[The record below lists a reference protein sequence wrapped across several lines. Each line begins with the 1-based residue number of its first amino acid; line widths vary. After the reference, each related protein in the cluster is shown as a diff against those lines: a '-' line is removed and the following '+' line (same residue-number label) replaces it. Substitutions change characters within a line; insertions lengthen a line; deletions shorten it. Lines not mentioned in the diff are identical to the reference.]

1 MLLYNVTVGIDKETE
16 PLSNSKFLTVMA
28 VDNLPCE
35 LPRSA
40 SEEFGR
46 DLIDRIL
53 KPLLTEDMEGIIQRG
68 TIAQDGK
75 LTEAFKYL
83 EDYVK

>member
-1 MLLYNVTVGIDKETE
+1 M
-16 PLSNSKFLTVMA
+16 PSLSNEAYITTMA

-53 KPLLTEDMEGIIQRG
+53 TPLLVADTEGIIRRG
-68 TIAQDGK
+68 TVTENGL
-75 LTEAFKYL
+75 LTNGFRYL
-83 EDYVK
+83 EDYVNSKD

>member
-1 MLLYNVTVGIDKETE
+1 
-16 PLSNSKFLTVMA
+16 LSNESNITVMA

-53 KPLLTEDMEGIIQRG
+53 KPLLVEDVDDIIARATMAENG
-68 TIAQDGK
+68 D
-75 LTEAFKYL
+75 LTPAFEYL
-83 EDYVK
+83 RDYVNQE

>member
-1 MLLYNVTVGIDKETE
+1 
-16 PLSNSKFLTVMA
+16 MA
-28 VDNLPCE
+28 IDNLPCE

-53 KPLLTEDMEGIIQRG
+53 PVLIGEDKEGVIERATVTRG
-68 TIAQDGK
+68 GRLADD
-75 LTEAFKYL
+75 FMYL
-83 EDYVK
+83 RDYATAP

>member
-1 MLLYNVTVGIDKETE
+1 M
-16 PLSNSKFLTVMA
+16 PALSNESFITTMA

-53 KPLLTEDMEGIIQRG
+53 KPLLVNDKEGVIKRG
-68 TIAQDGK
+68 TVADKGV
-75 LTEAFKYL
+75 LTKEFSYL
-83 EDYVK
+83 EDYVKQID

>member
-1 MLLYNVTVGIDKETE
+1 MG
-16 PLSNSKFLTVMA
+16 

-46 DLIDRIL
+46 DLLDRIL
-53 KPLLTEDMEGIIQRG
+53 VPLLVKDVDKIIERA
-68 TIAQDGK
+68 TITKDGK
-75 LTEAFKYL
+75 LTPQFSYL
-83 EDYVK
+83 QDYATG